1 MEKIYRWKDEAA
13 IEYFKEK
20 FPAQANLWEEHVG
33 FGNFEVTKEDLSG
46 NILGICTDIGN
57 FEANSSLFKM
67 CWCLFLVKDIEKL
80 FVDITYLYQHLVSV
94 KEIDEKEPETAS
106 EYKYVVVGFL
116 RNGTKYTG
124 RIKNTL
130 EKAEEEASNL
140 SFSNPESV
148 YFVSKLQTQY
158 QYKLNKTEV

>member
-33 FGNFEVTKEDLSG
+33 FGNFEVTKEDLGG

-67 CWCLFLVKDIEKL
+67 CWCLFLAKDIEKL
-80 FVDITYLYQHLVSV
+80 FVDITCG
-94 KEIDEKEPETAS
+94 EPETN
-106 EYKYVVVGFL
+106 YKYVVVGFL